1 MADPLALRLP
11 ESLMHEE
18 APATVLE
25 LVQALQTAGSG
36 SPGAGR
42 LKWVIDASNLRR
54 FDSSALAVLLE
65 CRRVAQERGGGIEL
79 TGAPRKLDQLA
90 RLYRLED
97 LLPMQSAAQASP
109 V

>member
-1 MADPLALRLP
+1 MSDPLALRLP
-11 ESLMHEE
+11 ESLTHDE
-18 APATVLE
+18 APAAARQ
-25 LVQALQTAGSG
+25 LVQALQAAGSG
-36 SPGAGR
+36 LPSAGR

-79 TGAPRKLDQLA
+79 TGAPSKLDQLA
-90 RLYRLED
+90 RLYRLDD
-97 LLPMQSAAQASP
+97 LLPMQSASQASP